1 MIHGVAALAGKPSRS
16 RQTSY
21 YSITGYFADNDGRF
35 CARLGSSI
43 TVYTAAPETSFAT
56 AYARGTTIYTN
67 TALTTEADS
76 GIYANTSG
84 GAGQTFYAYT
94 KATGWTSSNVC
105 EG

>member
-1 MIHGVAALAGKPSRS
+1 MIHGVAALAGKISRD
-16 RQTSY
+16 RQTTY

-35 CARLGSSI
+35 CARLVTAI
-43 TVYTAAPETSFAT
+43 TVYTAVLETSFAT
-56 AYARGTTIYTN
+56 AYANGRTIYTN

-76 GIYANTSG
+76 GIYADTSG

-94 KATGWTSSNVC
+94 KATGWTSSNRC

>member
-1 MIHGVAALAGKPSRS
+1 MILGVAALAGKTSRA
-16 RQTSY
+16 RQTTY

-35 CARLGSSI
+35 CARLATAI
-43 TVYTAAPETSFAT
+43 TVYTAVSETSFAT
-56 AYARGTTIYTN
+56 AYANGRTIYTN

-76 GIYANTSG
+76 GIYADTSG

-94 KATGWTSSNVC
+94 KATGWTSSNRC